1 MEAPRVTSGWSLP
14 GGVKILL
21 ALIVFA
27 LLDGGLRLG
36 WPLPCHSPRETTQP
50 ATARRTVSIKPKIVY
65 VDKVKHDTIRIK
77 GENVYVP
84 YEKKIYLPDT
94 ARRGRMERDTL
105 IAGVKLK
112 GNRLQIDRIDPRGV
126 VVEENLLLPENGLTD
141 GGELQ
146 IDAQGKA
153 MVQIDPKEA
162 RKAKRRKF
170 WRKVGNTAK
179 DVGKVAAGIALGALL
194 L

>member
-1 MEAPRVTSGWSLP
+1 MEADRVSSSWRSGGL
-14 GGVKILL
+14 KILL
-21 ALIVFA
+21 GLMVFT
-27 LLDGGLRLG
+27 LFDWVLRLE
-36 WPLPCHSPRETTQP
+36 WPLPCHFPRETTQP
-50 ATARRTVSIKPKIVY
+50 ATAQQTVSIKPKIVY

-77 GENVYVP
+77 GKNVYVP
-84 YEKKIYLPDT
+84 YEKKNYLPDT
-94 ARRGRMERDTL
+94 ARRQRMERDTL

-126 VVEENLLLPENGLTD
+126 VVEENILLPENGLTD
-141 GGELQ
+141 GTELQ

-153 MVQIDPKEA
+153 MVQVDPKEA
-162 RKAKRRKF
+162 RKTKRRQF

-179 DVGKVAAGIALGALL
+179 DIGKVAGGVALGTLL